1 MNRDREREREG
12 RRRWHRIRLTCS
24 RDRLAGAP
32 SHLPRHTRA
41 ACVFFFERP
50 IPADKNFLDAKSA
63 FSKCG
68 RRFITGLSPQG
79 GVESSFFPLSL
90 SLSLS
95 FCLSLLLFLVRASF
109 RKSRGADDISVRR
122 HGSHTARRI
131 AVRDV
136 LRTPS
141 SSLRDR
147 RGVPGSRKPITIRW
161 RHGRSPSR
169 RLSRLRLFRREAER
183 TGAPWPHGRK
193 TNPTRFVI
201 RVTRGP
207 SPAPDLP
214 SPQDKTRH
222 SSS

>member
-90 SLSLS
+90 SLSL
-95 FCLSLLLFLVRASF
+95 FLSLLVIIPRTCLVSQVPRRGRYQCPETRLTHGEENRRARRSKNAEF
-109 RKSRGADDISVRR
+109 VLTRSPRRTRKSKADYDKVAPRP
-122 HGSHTARRI
+122 I
-131 AVRDV
+131 AVATTLSPPAVSSRG
-136 LRTPS
+136 RTN
-141 SSLRDR
+141 
-147 RGVPGSRKPITIRW
+147 
-161 RHGRSPSR
+161 RSTVAAR
-169 RLSRLRLFRREAER
+169 
-183 TGAPWPHGRK
+183 
-193 TNPTRFVI
+193 
-201 RVTRGP
+201 
-207 SPAPDLP
+207 
-214 SPQDKTRH
+214 
-222 SSS
+222 